1 MESQVNF
8 AADTEPVDSR
18 QSLWAVFSKAKS
30 TEEFWNSWLSLQC
43 SLICGVKQG
52 TLVMAGT
59 EGPWVPVAVWPP
71 TGSDPARLA
80 EICERVLDEHCGLLL
95 ELEQDEEQSSPA
107 TNYGI
112 GYPLLVESQ
121 LQGVVALELVTSD
134 QEQLSAAMEQLQWG
148 VCWLE
153 VLYRRQ
159 RSAHEGASLARLQ
172 SSVELLGGVLAE
184 EHFDGAGQ
192 VFVTQTATLLD
203 CDRVSLGF
211 RNGSHVAVQSI
222 SHSADFRKQMN
233 LVRAIGSA
241 MDEAIVQ
248 RREILYPA
256 PADQEPTILRDH
268 EQLSRQYQGGSI
280 LTLPMFGNDQYYGA
294 LTLERPADCPFTED
308 EIELVRSLAVLAGPA
323 LEAKRLNDRLLTSKI
338 SDACRGQLGKLI
350 GPGYLGRKL
359 LILGVI
365 LLSVYFSLAQGD
377 YRLSSDAV
385 LEGAVQRVIVTPFD
399 GYIAEAPVRAGD
411 VVSKGQL
418 LCTLDDRD
426 LSLERLKWLSQKIQ
440 LQRQYQE
447 AQAGHDR
454 ASASI
459 ISAQLDQAEAQLH
472 LAEANL
478 ERTRLLAPFA
488 GVLVSGD
495 LSQRLGSAVEQ
506 GEQLYE
512 LTPLDSYRVIVQVDE
527 RRIAD
532 VREGQQ
538 GSLLL
543 SSLPETEFPFTIK
556 KITPI
561 STPEEGRNY
570 FRVEARL
577 EESSTNLR
585 PGMEGV
591 GKVFIDRRNL
601 ASIWT
606 RNLTEWGRL
615 WFWSWWP

>member
-1 MESQVNF
+1 
-8 AADTEPVDSR
+8 
-18 QSLWAVFSKAKS
+18 
-30 TEEFWNSWLSLQC
+30 
-43 SLICGVKQG
+43 
-52 TLVMAGT
+52 MAGA
-59 EGPWVPVAVWPP
+59 EGSWAPVAAWPSA
-71 TGSDPARLA
+71 GSDPARLA
-80 EICERVLDEHCGLLL
+80 ELCERVLDERCGLLL
-95 ELEQDEEQSSPA
+95 ELDSDEESLSPA
-107 TNYGI
+107 ISYGI
-112 GYPLLVESQ
+112 GYPLIVDGL
-121 LQGVVALELVTSD
+121 LQGVVALEVITGH
-134 QEQLSAAMEQLQWG
+134 EQLPAAMEQLQWG

-153 VLYRRQ
+153 VMYRRH
-159 RSAHEGASLARLQ
+159 RSAREGTALARLK

-211 RNGSHVAVQSI
+211 RSGSHVVVQSI
-222 SHSADFRKQMN
+222 SHSADFHKQMN

-241 MDEAIVQ
+241 MDEALVQ
-248 RREILYPA
+248 RRAIIFPPPESSEPA
-256 PADQEPTILRDH
+256 ILRDH

-280 LTLPMFGNDQYYGA
+280 LTLPMFGNDRYYGA
-294 LTLERPADCPFTED
+294 LTLERPGGCPFAED
-308 EIELVRSLAVLAGPA
+308 DVELVRSLVALAGPA
-323 LEAKRLNDRLLTSKI
+323 LEAKRLNDRLLTSKV
-338 SDACRGQLGKLI
+338 SDACRSQLGRLI

-359 LILGVI
+359 LIIGIVL
-365 LLSVYFSLAQGD
+365 FSAFFGLVQGD

-385 LEGAVQRVIVTPFD
+385 LEGEVRRVIVTPFD

-411 VVSKGQL
+411 LVSEGQL

-426 LSLERLKWLSQKIQ
+426 LSLERLKWLSQKMQ

-447 AQAGHDR
+447 ALAGHDR

-459 ISAQLDQAEAQLH
+459 ISAQLAQSEAQLL

-478 ERTRLLAPFA
+478 ERTRILAPFA

-495 LSQRLGSAVEQ
+495 LSQRLGSAVAQ

-512 LTPLDSYRVIVQVDE
+512 LTPLDAYRVIVKVDE

-538 GSLLL
+538 GSLRL
-543 SSLPETEFPFTIK
+543 SSLPENEFPFTIQ

-561 STPEEGRNY
+561 STAEEGRNY
-570 FRVEARL
+570 FRVEGRL
-577 EESSTNLR
+577 DETSTNLR

-606 RNLTEWGRL
+606 RSLTEWFRL
-615 WFWSWWP
+615 WSWSWWP